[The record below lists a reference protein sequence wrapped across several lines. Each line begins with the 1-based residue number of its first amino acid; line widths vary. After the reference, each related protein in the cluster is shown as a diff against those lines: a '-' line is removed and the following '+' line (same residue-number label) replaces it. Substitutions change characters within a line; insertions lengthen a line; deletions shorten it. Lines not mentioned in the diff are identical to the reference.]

1 VSGPTALDVRSEVLL
16 KNVTSAEEMLK
27 EVLSHWDKADI
38 FIFAAAVSDFR
49 PEKVSPSKIKK
60 GSGKLILKL
69 ALNPDIAAEIGS
81 RARADQF
88 LVGFAAETE
97 NLKKYALKKLKE
109 KNLDLIIAND
119 VSQKDTGMESDKNAV
134 MIFSRKGLIEETGV
148 LDKRILA
155 EKIMDIIINSLEQK
169 RSG

>member
-1 VSGPTALDVRSEVLL
+1 
-16 KNVTSAEEMLK
+16 M
-27 EVLSHWDKADI
+27 
-38 FIFAAAVSDFR
+38 
-49 PEKVSPSKIKK
+49 
-60 GSGKLILKL
+60 KL

-81 RARADQF
+81 SARADQF

-119 VSQKDTGMESDKNAV
+119 VSRKDTGMESDKNAV
-134 MIFSRKGLIEETGV
+134 MIFSRKGLIEKTGA

-155 EKIMDIIINSLEQK
+155 EKIMDIITSSLERK